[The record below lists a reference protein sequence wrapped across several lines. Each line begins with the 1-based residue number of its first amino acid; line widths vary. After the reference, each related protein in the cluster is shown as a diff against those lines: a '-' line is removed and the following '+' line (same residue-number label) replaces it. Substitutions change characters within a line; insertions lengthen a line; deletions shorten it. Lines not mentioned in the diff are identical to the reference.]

1 MPLLV
6 RYLLKELL
14 VPLCAWV
21 AFIFVLLV
29 VLQFLRSTEVLLG
42 SSVTLLDL
50 GRVMALISPHFLV
63 MALPIGFLLAIAL
76 GFGRLAEDREIVAFS
91 ALGVSPL
98 SLLSVA
104 LLLGAALGALNFAL
118 VSTVE
123 PWGLRAVKVAV
134 ADVVKKNV
142 IGDVKSGQFYED
154 INQFTLYAQSV
165 DKQNKNWRNVLIH
178 DDRDPAA
185 PLLVLAREGT
195 VNTAIGGASVRLS
208 LSDGV
213 VHLANRSTADYTLI
227 DFERGD
233 INVGVESSIGSRT
246 RMGWPREESTP
257 MDLWREVKDLRARGD
272 DAKGPLIALNQRVGH
287 AFTPLA
293 FALLGA
299 PLSMTRR
306 QGSRAKGL
314 IVTMFGYVGYYV
326 LNRFAESLAVKG
338 AVTPMLAG
346 QLANLTFAIVGALL
360 FWRIAR
366 VGAAQ

>member
-1 MPLLV
+1 MRILV
-6 RYLLKELL
+6 RYVLKELL

-21 AFIFVLLV
+21 AFIFILLL

-42 SSVTLLDL
+42 SSVTLFDL
-50 GRVMALISPHFLV
+50 GRVMALIAPHFLV
-63 MALPIGFLLAIAL
+63 MALPIGFLLALVL

-91 ALGVSPL
+91 ALGVSPV
-98 SLLSVA
+98 SLLAVA
-104 LLLGAALGALNFAL
+104 LMLGAALGAVSLTL

-123 PWGLRAVKVAV
+123 PWGLRAVKRAV

-154 INQFTLYAQSV
+154 ISQFTLYAQDV
-165 DKQNKNWRNVLIH
+165 DKKTGQWRNVLIH

-185 PLLVLAREGT
+185 PLLVLARGGL
-195 VNTAIGGASVRLS
+195 VNASIGGTSVRVS

-213 VHLANRSTADYTLI
+213 VHLANRSTSDYTLI

-233 INVGVESSIGSRT
+233 INVGVEEPIGSRT
-246 RMGWPREESTP
+246 RQGWPREESTP
-257 MDLWREVKDLRARGD
+257 FDLWREVKDLRARGED
-272 DAKGPLIALNQRVGH
+272 PKAPLIALNQRMGH

-299 PLSMTRR
+299 PLAMTRR
-306 QGSRAKGL
+306 QSGRARGVV
-314 IVTMFGYVGYYV
+314 VTMLGYVGYYV
-326 LNRFAESLAVKG
+326 LNRFAESLATKG
-338 AVTPMLAG
+338 VLTPLLAG
-346 QLANLTFAIVGALL
+346 QLANLLFAAAGAIL